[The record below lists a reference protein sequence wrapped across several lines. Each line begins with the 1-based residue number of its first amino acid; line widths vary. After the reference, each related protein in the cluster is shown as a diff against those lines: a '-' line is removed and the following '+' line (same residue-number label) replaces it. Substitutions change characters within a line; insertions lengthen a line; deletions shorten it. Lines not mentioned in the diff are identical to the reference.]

1 MADDILT
8 RLRNVTLEDYRYGG
22 TLKSDAA
29 NEIERLRKENDDLR
43 EISRGWW
50 LFHIGKITPEEMQGL
65 LLKVDNMAKQPIPG
79 IYD

>member
-1 MADDILT
+1 MADDIVT
-8 RLRNVTLEDYRYGG
+8 RLRGQRTNGRICEQ
-22 TLKSDAA
+22 AA
-29 NEIERLRKENDDLR
+29 DEIERLRKENDDLR

-65 LLKVDNMAKQPIPG
+65 LLKVDNMAKRPIPG